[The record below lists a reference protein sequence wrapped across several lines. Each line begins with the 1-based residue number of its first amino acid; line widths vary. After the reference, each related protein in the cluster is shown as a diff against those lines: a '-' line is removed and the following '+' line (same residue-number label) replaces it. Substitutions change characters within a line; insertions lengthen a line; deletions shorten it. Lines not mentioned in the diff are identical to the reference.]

1 MFNENGVSV
10 EEGEKFG
17 RWMMV
22 RVAPGCLLI
31 NAF

>member
-1 MFNENGVSV
+1 MFNEDRVSV

-22 RVAPGCLLI
+22 GDVQPCECT
-31 NAF
+31 